1 MTIILPFSGGVTAY
15 SSMILNWYRTTPH
28 SCPRCKGKTH
38 RNDKYERTVYSQ
50 DECFII
56 PIFRLYCPSCEISF
70 SFIPSFIKPYARFL
84 NSYRYDLFQLHVVG
98 EVSIRKT
105 PSHSSAI
112 GKHSVSTCTFRRW
125 LKRFK
130 RIAPEVGKYVIT
142 RLLELRPG
150 LSIPKRLPDV
160 AFILNTGQVLQSII
174 QFLLPDEP
182 SSTYGLFDMLNLLL
196 PGTLLV

>member
-15 SSMILNWYRTTPH
+15 LSIILNWYRTTPH
-28 SCPRCKGKTH
+28 SCPLCNGKTH
-38 RNDKYERTVYSQ
+38 RHGKYLRTVYSR
-50 DECFII
+50 DECYVL
-56 PIFRLYCPSCEISF
+56 PIFRRRCPNCGVTF

-84 NSYRYDLFQLHVVG
+84 NSYRFELFQLHMVG

-105 PSHSSAI
+105 PSHSSTT
-112 GKHSVSTCTFRRW
+112 GKHSVSACTFRRW

-130 RIAPEVGKYVIT
+130 RIAPEVGKFVIS

-150 LSIPKRLPDV
+150 LSVPKGLSDV
-160 AFILNTGQVLQSII
+160 SFVLNTGQALQSII

-182 SSTYGLFDMLNLLL
+182 SSYGLFDMLNLLL
-196 PGTLLV
+196 PGNLLV